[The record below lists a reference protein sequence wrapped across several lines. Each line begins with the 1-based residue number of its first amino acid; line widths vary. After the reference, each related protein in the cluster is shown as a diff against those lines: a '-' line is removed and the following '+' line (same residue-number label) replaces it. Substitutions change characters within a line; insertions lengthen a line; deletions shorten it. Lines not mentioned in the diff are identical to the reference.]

1 MVSQIPM
8 AKGAFWG
15 ADEPSRG
22 GVALLGVSR
31 FSSETL
37 LGARRFW
44 ATALLGARRFWG
56 TRDAGRHLS
65 VADSVTNLPSG
76 ENMTPQRGFLMESRT
91 RWVLRRENGAQGP
104 SLYEISSETHPLAS
118 ESRRRLSFVYSPYEK
133 VTVGVKLPSL
143 SRH

>member
-22 GVALLGVSR
+22 SAALLGVSR

-44 ATALLGARRFWG
+44 ATALLGVRRLCG
-56 TRDAGRHLS
+56 H
-65 VADSVTNLPSG
+65 VTPEGIFQSP
-76 ENMTPQRGFLMESRT
+76 M
-91 RWVLRRENGAQGP
+91 LRRIRPPAR
-104 SLYEISSETHPLAS
+104 I
-118 ESRRRLSFVYSPYEK
+118 
-133 VTVGVKLPSL
+133 
-143 SRH
+143 